1 MNDKQNSVK
10 ISGAGTIGGGT
21 YDRVSISGAGKITG
35 DLIAEE
41 LKISGTG
48 KIQGRAQVTQIVT
61 SGSASFTDDLVA
73 EEMRVSGSARVDG
86 RAEVKEL
93 KCSGTFK
100 VARGIASEY
109 VKVSGVLRVGADVE
123 ADIFKV
129 SGGFHIEGLLSAD
142 RIEVHLGGRCQA
154 KEIGGEEIE
163 VRRGGFKQKGI
174 IMNGL
179 IKMLAGGGAAE
190 LQAGQIEGD
199 QIYLEDTTAD
209 IVRGKHIQ
217 IGPGCHI
224 GTVEY
229 EESLEVHSNAKVEKQ
244 TKV

>member
-1 MNDKQNSVK
+1 MSDKQNSVK
-10 ISGAGTIGGGT
+10 ISGTGTIGGGT
-21 YDRVSISGAGKITG
+21 YDRVSISGAGKVTG

-41 LKISGTG
+41 LKISGSG
-48 KIQGRAQVTQIVT
+48 KVQGRAQVTQVVT
-61 SGSASFTDDLVA
+61 SGSASFTDAIVA
-73 EEMRVSGSARVDG
+73 EEMRVSGSTRVDG
-86 RAEVKEL
+86 RVEVKEL

-123 ADIFKV
+123 ADIFKA

-142 RIEVHLGGRCQA
+142 RIEIHLGGRCQA
-154 KEIGGEEIE
+154 KEIGGEKIE

-174 IMNGL
+174 ILDSL

-190 LQAGQIEGD
+190 LQANQIEGD
-199 QIYLEDTTAD
+199 QIYLEGTTAD

-224 GTVEY
+224 GAVEY
-229 EESLEVHSNAKVEKQ
+229 EETLEVEPSARVDEQKKL
-244 TKV
+244 